1 MDRKREKR
9 IDDYKQIEKKKNYN
23 TLCDFRTRLDVY

>member
-9 IDDYKQIEKKKNYN
+9 IDDCKQIEKKNYN